1 MKKLVI
7 KKFVGNHLDEET
19 TVPVMFI
26 SLLHGLLPNSAL
38 EGLTQNGFNFDEI
51 LACAKNNTDYQAET
65 TVEENGIKKRI
76 ELFIK
81 A

>member
-7 KKFVGNHLDEET
+7 KKYIGNELDEET

-38 EGLTQNGFNFDEI
+38 EGLKQNGFNFDEM
-51 LACAKNNTDYQAET
+51 LTCSKNNASYQAET
-65 TVEENGIKKRI
+65 TIEENGVKKRI

-81 A
+81 E

>member
-1 MKKLVI
+1 MKRLVI
-7 KKFVGNHLDEET
+7 KKFIGNNLDEET

-26 SLLHGLLPNSAL
+26 SLLHGLLPSSAL
-38 EGLTQNGFNFDEI
+38 EGLTQNGFNFDQI
-51 LACAKNNTDYQAET
+51 LACARNNAHYRAET

-81 A
+81 E